1 MKLDADLLDR
11 ARGALVG
18 QAVGD
23 ALGQSYEF
31 GRPLAPSAEV
41 VMKAGPMFGLGEWT
55 DDTDQAVAIG
65 RAGLAHG
72 FSSDRALQSAATQFF
87 EWQKSA
93 KDIGIQT
100 SSVFAR
106 IMANEG
112 DPEELFREMMQATRD
127 YASAHERHHGNGSLM
142 RTSPIALGF
151 LDGRAGLLEAAKSFS
166 ELTHSADECWQA
178 CYIWSEAIRG
188 AVLNGNY
195 DGLWHGIDQL
205 DPVSR
210 ELWRERM
217 KAAEKTDPFEFNPNG
232 YVISSIQLAWAA
244 ITQTAYEGRYQFKA
258 AVELC
263 VRVGDDTDTTA
274 AICGSL
280 VGARWGDSNIPAEWS
295 SIVHGWPDYKVDD
308 LRTLATNLALS
319 SFGN

>member
-1 MKLDADLLDR
+1 
-11 ARGALVG
+11 LVG

-31 GRPLAPSAEV
+31 GKALAPSAV
-41 VMKAGPMFGLGEWT
+41 VSMKAGPIFGLGEWT
-55 DDTDQAVAIG
+55 DDTDQAIASA
-65 RAGLAHG
+65 RAGKDFG
-72 FSSDRALQSAATQFF
+72 FSSDEALQSAAVQFMD
-87 EWQKSA
+87 WRKNA

-100 SSVFAR
+100 RSVFER
-106 IMANEG
+106 IGQGKG
-112 DPEELFREMMQATRD
+112 DPEELFREMMQSTRD
-127 YASAHERHHGNGSLM
+127 YAFETERHHGNGSLM

-151 LDGRAGLLEAAKSFS
+151 LDGRAGLLQAAKGFS
-166 ELTHSADECWQA
+166 ELTHSADDCWQA

-195 DGLWHGIDQL
+195 DGLWAGIDQL
-205 DPVSR
+205 DPASR

-217 KAAEKTDPFEFNPNG
+217 TKAETLDPYSLYPNG
-232 YVISSIQLAWAA
+232 YVVSAIQLAWAA
-244 ITQTAYEGRYQFKA
+244 IAQTSSEGPNQFRA

-263 VRVGDDTDTTA
+263 IRVGDDTDTTA

-280 VGARWGDSNIPAEWS
+280 VGARWGDSKIPSEWS
-295 SIVHGWPDYKVDD
+295 DVVHGWPGFDVAD
-308 LRTLATNLALS
+308 LRKLATDLAHS